1 MKVFNKIAALTLVTT
16 MMLAQVQAIELVEV
30 ETVAS
35 FSIIEAAQKSLAD
48 SMKFETSKITLA
60 KAVINA
66 QIEQINDLEQA
77 DKQSFTKSLSV
88 AE

>member
-1 MKVFNKIAALTLVTT
+1 MKVLNKIAALTLVTT
-16 MMLAQVQAIELVEV
+16 MMVAQVQAIELVEV
-30 ETVAS
+30 ETVTH

-48 SMKFETSKITLA
+48 SMKFESSKITLA
-60 KAVINA
+60 KTVINA

>member
-1 MKVFNKIAALTLVTT
+1 MKFFNKVAILTVAAT
-16 MMLAQVQAIELVEV
+16 MMVAQVQAIELVEV
-30 ETVAS
+30 ETVTH

-48 SMKFETSKITLA
+48 SMKFESSKMTLA
-60 KAVINA
+60 KTVINA
-66 QIEQINDLEQA
+66 QIEQINDLERA